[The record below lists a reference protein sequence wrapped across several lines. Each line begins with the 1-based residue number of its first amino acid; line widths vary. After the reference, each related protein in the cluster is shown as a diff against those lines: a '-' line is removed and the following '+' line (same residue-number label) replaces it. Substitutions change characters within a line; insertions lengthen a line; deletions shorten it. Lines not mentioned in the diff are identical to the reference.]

1 MKRLVFLSA
10 GIAFSTL
17 FVAEAQEPKVRIS
30 PKATYN
36 DAVLCYQYYTIA
48 TELARK
54 LESAQNT
61 SADQAAGFELQA
73 ILAKRVLVGWSKH
86 LGMAAGK
93 RTKGQLDADIKKIGA
108 PVVADANAALNG
120 DKAAAKRGADR
131 GKACSSLEVV
141 EAAGRSNG

>member
-1 MKRLVFLSA
+1 MVGPWLDPAQIGQADPDGCCPGQEHCA
-10 GIAFSTL
+10 GN
-17 FVAEAQEPKVRIS
+17 PKPGAGVGQRG
-30 PKATYN
+30 
-36 DAVLCYQYYTIA
+36 
-48 TELARK
+48 
-54 LESAQNT
+54 QNT

-86 LGMAAGK
+86 LGVAAGK
-93 RTKGQLDADIKKIGA
+93 RTKGQLDADIKKMGA

-141 EAAGRSNG
+141 EAARTSNG